1 MLGRGENAFTAE
13 GGDRVLDPRIVGSN
27 EHSIDQTCLRGT
39 AVDVFYQRAAAEIE
53 ERLSGETLRVE
64 AGRYDRY
71 CSHSTRKC
79 CGDFVVHSQS
89 YLRRIFGVNNDLV
102 LAPG

>member
-1 MLGRGENAFTAE
+1 MF
-13 GGDRVLDPRIVGSN
+13 
-27 EHSIDQTCLRGT
+27 H
-39 AVDVFYQRAAAEIE
+39 QRAAAEIE

-89 YLRRIFGVNNDLV
+89 YLRRIFGVNTDLV
-102 LAPG
+102 LNIATIGNGFPSGVIVVGCCEPRY